1 MSKSI
6 ENDLNFNGA
15 SRVVQLPYPTDT
27 DEAANVDYVESQI
40 MKSYIPTGTSFTI
53 REHRQ
58 MINFT
63 KLTLD
68 GMLTIQGD
76 LWLA

>member
-1 MSKSI
+1 MNV
-6 ENDLNFNGA
+6 ENDLNFNNT
-15 SRVVQLPYPTDT
+15 SRVIGLPYPASP
-27 DEAANVDYVESQI
+27 DEASTVDYVESQI
-40 MKSYIPTGTSFTI
+40 MKSYIPTGTILTI

-63 KLTLD
+63 MLTLD
-68 GMLTIQGD
+68 GMLTLEGD